1 LQQIRHVV
9 LNKSLTSNI
18 LISRK
23 EQTSQASSV
32 KELVISFRV
41 SERLDRDDVQREFY
55 KSQLDH
61 DSDKRLIAKNARDKK
76 DLRELKAM
84 LLLQTAT
91 FE

>member
-1 LQQIRHVV
+1 LKKTDF
-9 LNKSLTSNI
+9 LSFL
-18 LISRK
+18 
-23 EQTSQASSV
+23 SQRTRDFS
-32 KELVISFRV
+32 RV

-61 DSDKRLIAKNARDKK
+61 DSDKKSIAKSARDKK